1 MTITDLE
8 DAVEVSERPVSG
20 ANVSKHRKR
29 DGTRIDVEVT
39 AHGLL
44 FDERPARL
52 VLAHDI
58 TERRRLEDQLRQ
70 AQKMEAVGR
79 LAGGVAHDFNNLL
92 TAIIGYAD
100 LLSVESSQDSA
111 QRNELEEI
119 RKAAERA
126 ASLTRQL
133 LAFSRQQILQP
144 KVLDLN
150 QVVSNMSNLL
160 HRLIGEDIE
169 LRTALE
175 PGVDPVRVDA
185 GQIEQV
191 ILNLALN
198 ARDAMPRGGKLTIET
213 ANVDLD
219 DAYARGHAAVNSGS
233 YVMLAVSDTGRRY
246 ERRDAS
252 STL

>member
-1 MTITDLE
+1 M
-8 DAVEVSERPVSG
+8 
-20 ANVSKHRKR
+20 SKHRKR

-111 QRNELEEI
+111 QRSELEENP
-119 RKAAERA
+119 KAAERA
-126 ASLTRQL
+126 ASLTGRL
-133 LAFSRQQILQP
+133 PAFSRQQILQP

-160 HRLIGEDIE
+160 LRLIGEDIE
-169 LRTALE
+169 LRTSLE
-175 PGVDPVRVDA
+175 PGV
-185 GQIEQV
+185 
-191 ILNLALN
+191 ILCGW
-198 ARDAMPRGGKLTIET
+198 MPGKL
-213 ANVDLD
+213 
-219 DAYARGHAAVNSGS
+219 SKS
-233 YVMLAVSDTGRRY
+233 F
-246 ERRDAS
+246 
-252 STL
+252 